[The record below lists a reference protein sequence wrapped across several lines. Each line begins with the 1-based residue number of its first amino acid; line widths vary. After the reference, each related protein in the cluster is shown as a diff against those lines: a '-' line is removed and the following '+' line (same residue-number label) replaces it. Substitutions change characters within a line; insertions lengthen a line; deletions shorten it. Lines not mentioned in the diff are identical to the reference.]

1 MVSQDP
7 ILVAKFFMAQLRSYC
22 PSPLN
27 LAEHPY
33 STGNLL
39 NSVKMEVLTNGSVR
53 VSIGGPQAP
62 YFPYV
67 NEPWTDPRWNGKKNP
82 NEHFWE
88 KCIARTTDVIQDGAK
103 GVTIYD

>member
-1 MVSQDP
+1 MLSQDP
-7 ILVAKFFMAQLRSYC
+7 VLVAKFFLAQLRTTC

-27 LAEHPY
+27 QAEHPY

-39 NSVKMEVLTNGSVR
+39 NSVKLDVLADGSAKVT
-53 VSIGGPQAP
+53 IGGPQAP

-67 NEPWTDPRWNGKKNP
+67 NEPWTDPRWNGRKNP

-88 KCIARTTDVIQDGAK
+88 KTIQRVTDLVMDAEK

>member
-1 MVSQDP
+1 MVSEDP
-7 ILVAKFFMAQLRSYC
+7 VLVAKFFLAQLKSYC

-27 LAEHPY
+27 LGEHPY

-39 NSVKMEVLTNGSVR
+39 NTAKIEVLTDGSAKVT
-53 VSIGGPQAP
+53 IGGADAP

-67 NEPWTDPRWNGKKNP
+67 NEPWTSPKWNGKQNP

-88 KCIARTTDVIQDGAK
+88 KCIARTTDVIQDGTK